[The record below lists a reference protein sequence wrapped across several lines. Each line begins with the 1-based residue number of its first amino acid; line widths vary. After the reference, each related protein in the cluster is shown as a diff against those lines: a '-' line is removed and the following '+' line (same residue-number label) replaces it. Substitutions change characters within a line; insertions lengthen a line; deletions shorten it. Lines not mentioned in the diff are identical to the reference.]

1 MSSKS
6 WFKFENKA
14 GEDATTVYVYDEIG
28 YWGVTAKEFC
38 DALNGVNT
46 SIINLKIN
54 SPGGDVFDGLAI
66 HNALK
71 GHAAKV
77 NVQVEG
83 LAASI
88 ASIIAMAG
96 DEIRMAKNAFFMI
109 HNAWA
114 GCAGNAVDMRKL
126 ADTLEKIDGTL
137 VQTYQDRTGGTQK
150 DIREMMAAETW
161 LNADEA
167 LAAGFCDVIGDPAD
181 VKAKFDL
188 SKFSHVPQ
196 AVAAM
201 NVITKP
207 ENERDLETVLRDAGL
222 SKKEALTAV
231 ASLKAEARRDSATE
245 ELAQLL
251 KNETASIKIKTIL
264 S

>member
-14 GEDATTVYVYDEIG
+14 GEDSTTIYVYDAIG
-28 YWGVTAKEFC
+28 YWGVTAADFVA
-38 DALNGVNT
+38 ALGGVKT
-46 SIINLKIN
+46 GIINLKIN

-71 GHAAKV
+71 AHAAKV

-96 DEIRMAKNAFFMI
+96 DEIRMAKNSFFMI

-114 GCAGNAVDMRKL
+114 LNAGNAADMRKL
-126 ADTLEKIDGTL
+126 ADTLDKIDGTL

-188 SKFSHVPQ
+188 SKFNKVPQ

-207 ENERDLETVLRDAGL
+207 DNERDLEALLRDAGL
-222 SKKEALTAV
+222 TKKEALTAV
-231 ASLKAEARRDSATE
+231 TGLKAEARRDSAAE
-245 ELAQLL
+245 DVKKMKDYMESLL
-251 KNETASIKIKTIL
+251 MKQIL
-264 S
+264 TT